1 MRMPQLLADFIH
13 NRVCELKCEKF
24 LTRPNPQELC
34 SSGHSIDIEMLSL
47 RSFLI
52 HEAEYRIV
60 RVSVNKNHGGD
71 LKQHLTQVR

>member
-1 MRMPQLLADFIH
+1 MSVQIFFYSCII
-13 NRVCELKCEKF
+13 
-24 LTRPNPQELC
+24 NPQELC